1 MPAIHASTVPRA
13 RDRQRR
19 AAGAAQPLQP
29 ADDAGDD
36 EEHLQRHVG
45 IQVDAVEQRGKH
57 GAADDAQPPGMHVVA
72 AREHDG
78 NRHDGIGGD
87 FQR

>member
-1 MPAIHASTVPRA
+1 MPAIQPSAAPRA

-29 ADDAGDD
+29 ADGAGDD
-36 EEHLQRHVG
+36 EEQLQRHVG

-57 GAADDAQPPGMHVVA
+57 PQPTMPSHHECTLLRPE
-72 AREHDG
+72 ARWKPS
-78 NRHDGIGGD
+78 
-87 FQR
+87 